1 MEAALSNYRKT
12 EFDQA
17 RDELMSQAMRCG
29 VLQATAE
36 QQEEWLTD
44 AMDYLTDQFPQLSA
58 EQLGE
63 LKEIGHRFCQ
73 PVIPHGKGNTA
84 ETAHDLEPLDHDED
98 VPSVPA

>member
-1 MEAALSNYRKT
+1 VSRHRNADMDR
-12 EFDQA
+12 A

-29 VLQATAE
+29 VLRATPE

-44 AMDYLTDQFPQLSA
+44 TMDYLLEQFPSLSS
-58 EQLGE
+58 EELGE

-84 ETAHDLEPLDHDED
+84 QTVHGQDESSSTEPAEEEAT
-98 VPSVPA
+98 P